1 MGPRARRENTSAEST
16 PHERTGAGGAPV
28 AAIALAALL
37 LCAALLDANPR
48 QQQEAQAPQAQPTPQ
63 PQQSQ
68 QAQASDFQRFSL
80 EAGVSIELGPNWKA
94 AGAGIAPPPSGL
106 GPYAPPFHFNQI
118 LFLTNPQQFTVLQLA
133 TSDNALVGHD
143 AYWLDTQM
151 HSLNGTGMSLPDYLF
166 YLFLPPSHSCMDD
179 VLARLTAA
187 SRAPERD
194 EHEFSQSELQVT
206 FACEFSPTLPDFYSQ
221 QLSTGI
227 TFRQALNGPRAYGDF
242 KNLDL
247 PPMEQVDFSG
257 MTFFVFEALSREQ
270 ISENAAHYFRL
281 PVELQGLHADYFWAV
296 GATSPYPF
304 TADPA
309 RKNSPIVH
317 LAYAGAGTNK
327 RADFLRILQRVR
339 AQ

>member
-1 MGPRARRENTSAEST
+1 MM
-16 PHERTGAGGAPV
+16 
-28 AAIALAALL
+28 LATLL
-37 LCAALLDANPR
+37 LCAVLLDANPR
-48 QQQEAQAPQAQPTPQ
+48 QQQQAQAPQAQQSPQ
-63 PQQSQ
+63 AQQPQ
-68 QAQASDFQRFSL
+68 QAQASDFQRYSL
-80 EAGVSIELGPNWKA
+80 EGGVSIELGPNWKA
-94 AGAGIAPPPSGL
+94 AGAGTAPPPGGL
-106 GPYAPPFHFNQI
+106 GPYAPPFRFNQI

-151 HSLNGTGMSLPDYLF
+151 HSMNGTGMSLPDYLF

-179 VLARLTAA
+179 VLAKLTAA

-194 EHEFSQSELQVT
+194 DSEFSQSELQVT

-270 ISENAAHYFRL
+270 ISENAAHYFHL
-281 PVELQGLHADYFWAV
+281 PVEMQGLHADYFWAV
-296 GATSPYPF
+296 GASSPYPF